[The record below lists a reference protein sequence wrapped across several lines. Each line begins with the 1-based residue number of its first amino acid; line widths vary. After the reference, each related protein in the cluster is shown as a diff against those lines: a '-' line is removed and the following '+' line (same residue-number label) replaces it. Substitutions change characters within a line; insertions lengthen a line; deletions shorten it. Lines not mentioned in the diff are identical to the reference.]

1 MIKSKVGRGRH
12 TQLPKEVPRGGALM
26 NPLPILLGVYIL
38 LSSHHI
44 DMGVPMV
51 ERAENEKGDKI

>member
-1 MIKSKVGRGRH
+1 
-12 TQLPKEVPRGGALM
+12 M